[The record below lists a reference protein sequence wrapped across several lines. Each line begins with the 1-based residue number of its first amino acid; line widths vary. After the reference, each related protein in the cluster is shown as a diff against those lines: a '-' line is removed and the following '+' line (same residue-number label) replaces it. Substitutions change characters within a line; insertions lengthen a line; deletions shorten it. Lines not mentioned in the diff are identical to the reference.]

1 MVLVYFNNLNYFM
14 MSRKL
19 TAACICILFALGA
32 SAQKKEKLNLPL
44 DGIWS
49 GFFDEKK
56 KQTLM
61 LHTSN
66 RFAFIEARPEENLEM
81 IFSLDFET
89 GKLIDTLFTNQI
101 KKAGDTL
108 PITFTFFE
116 DYAFSP
122 DDSKI
127 LIKTQIE
134 PLFNTSTKEFN
145 YIWDIPKKM
154 MKTVTAEGK
163 QWYTS
168 FSPDS
173 KNVAYV
179 REGNLFV
186 KNLQTD
192 NVQPVT
198 YDGLMGQNLY
208 GMADALYE
216 NSFGMM
222 QAYQWSPNGEYIAF
236 LRFNE
241 TAVKSFPISYYD
253 RVYPEISK
261 KRYPKAGEMVPEV
274 SVFIY
279 NIKNKIMTP
288 VDLGLNPNQY
298 VTGIKWQPDN
308 EVLYVQRLNRT
319 QTKLDLMSADVKT
332 GNTKIIFSETK
343 PDYIKVDPNNI
354 YCLASRNSF
363 LWLSEDSG
371 YNQIYE
377 VNPATSKKRKITKA
391 DYDVFEIKSVN
402 EGTGD
407 IFYTGNE
414 TNVREN
420 HLYKINID
428 GTKRKKLTDGNGYHY
443 TQLTGNNR
451 YFIDDYSS
459 ANIPSSLQ
467 MYNTD
472 GRAIN
477 LKLLE
482 NKDLKLKMN
491 EYKIPNVEF
500 VTFTSNNKTELKGW
514 VIKPFD
520 APVKS
525 LPVIIYVYGGQSKQ
539 EVLDKWDDKST
550 LTMRYLANQG
560 YLVACIDPRGTP
572 GRGEAFRKATY
583 KKPGDV
589 EMEDIIS
596 FKKYLKNSYRI
607 DTANIAIM
615 GWSYGGY
622 LASLAAT
629 KYAGHFK
636 AAVAIAPVTNWRL
649 YENVYAER
657 MLQTPGENAEGY
669 NNASPVNFVNNY
681 QAGLLLLHGTADDNV
696 HFQNSMELSK
706 ALIQN
711 RKQFDELFYPDYLHN
726 ISDNSPNSARIH
738 LFTKITDFLKTQL
751 KNTPAPQNVIAADAA
766 IKK

>member
-1 MVLVYFNNLNYFM
+1 MKKTI
-14 MSRKL
+14 SI
-19 TAACICILFALGA
+19 TAVFILLSLSSG
-32 SAQKKEKLNLPL
+32 AQKKEKLNLPL

-56 KQTLM
+56 KQTHM
-61 LHTSN
+61 MHTVN
-66 RFAFIEARPEENLEM
+66 RFAFIEARPEKNLEM

-89 GKLIDTLFTNQI
+89 GKIIDTPFTNQI
-101 KKAGDTL
+101 KQAADTS

-116 DYAFSP
+116 DYEFSP

-145 YIWDIPKKM
+145 YVWDIPKKV
-154 MKTVTAEGK
+154 MKTVSAEGK
-163 QWYTS
+163 QWYSS

-173 KNVAYV
+173 KKLAYI
-179 REGNLFV
+179 REGNLFI
-186 KNLQTD
+186 KELQTD
-192 NVQPVT
+192 MVQPVT
-198 YDGLMGQNLY
+198 FDGAMGQNLY

-216 NSFGMM
+216 NNFGMM
-222 QAYQWSPNGEYIAF
+222 QAYQWSPDGEHIAF

-241 TAVKSFPISYYD
+241 TGVKSFPISYYD
-253 RVYPEISK
+253 RVYPETNK
-261 KRYPKAGEMVPEV
+261 QRYPKAGEMVPEV

-308 EVLYVQRLNRT
+308 KALYVQRLNRT
-319 QTKLDLMSADVKT
+319 QTKLDLLRAEIKT
-332 GNTKIIFSETK
+332 GNTKIVFTETK
-343 PDYIKVDPNNI
+343 PDYIKVQANNI
-354 YCLASRNSF
+354 YFLPSRNSF

-377 VNPATSKKRKITKA
+377 VNLATAKKIKITKG
-391 DYDVFEIKSVN
+391 DWDVFEIKSVN
-402 EGTGD
+402 EGSGD
-407 IFYTGNE
+407 IYYTGNE
-414 TNVREN
+414 SGVREK

-428 GTKRKKLTDGNGYHY
+428 GTKRKKLTDGDGYHNV
-443 TQLTGNNR
+443 QLTANNR

-459 ANIPSSLQ
+459 INTPSSLQ

-472 GRAIN
+472 GRTIN
-477 LKLLE
+477 VKLLE
-482 NKDLKLKMN
+482 NKELKFKMSD
-491 EYKIPNVEF
+491 YKIPNAEF
-500 VTFTSNNKTELKGW
+500 VNFTNNKKDELKGW

-520 APVKS
+520 APAKKM
-525 LPVIIYVYGGQSKQ
+525 PVVIYVYGGQSKQ
-539 EVLDKWDDKST
+539 EVTDKWDDKAT

-589 EMEDIIS
+589 EMEDIIA
-596 FKKYLKNSYRI
+596 FKNYLKNNYRI

-622 LASLAAT
+622 LAALAAT
-629 KYAGHFK
+629 KYAGQFK

-681 QAGLLLLHGTADDNV
+681 QGGLLLLHGTADDNV

-738 LFTKITDFLKTQL
+738 LFTKISDFLKVQL
-751 KNTPAPQNVIAADAA
+751 SVK
-766 IKK
+766 

>member
-1 MVLVYFNNLNYFM
+1 MMNLLFFNLNHFM
-14 MSRKL
+14 MSRNFI
-19 TAACICILFALGA
+19 AACLCMLSVFG
-32 SAQKKEKLNLPL
+32 SYAQKKEKLNLPL

-56 KQTLM
+56 KQTHM

-66 RFAFIEARPEENLEM
+66 RFAFIEARPEQNLEM

-89 GKLIDTLFTNQI
+89 GKLIDTAFTNQI
-101 KKAGDTL
+101 KQAGDSL

-116 DYAFSP
+116 DYEFSP

-145 YIWDIPKKM
+145 YIWDIPKKV

-173 KNVAYV
+173 KKLAYV
-179 REGNLFV
+179 REGNLFI
-186 KNLQTD
+186 KNLETD
-192 NVQPVT
+192 QVQPVT
-198 YDGLMGQNLY
+198 YDGAMGQNLY

-216 NSFGMM
+216 NNFGML
-222 QAYQWSPNGEYIAF
+222 QAYQWSPDGQYLAF

-253 RVYPEISK
+253 RVYPEVNK
-261 KRYPKAGEMVPEV
+261 QRYPKAGEMVPEV
-274 SVFIY
+274 AVFIY

-308 EVLYVQRLNRT
+308 KALFVQRLNRT
-319 QTKLDLMSADVKT
+319 QTKLDIIRADVKT
-332 GNTKIIFSETK
+332 GNTSTVFSETK
-343 PDYIKVDPNNI
+343 PDYIKVDPDNI
-354 YCLASRNSF
+354 YFLSTRNSF

-377 VNPATSKKRKITKA
+377 ISLSAKQKRKITKS
-391 DYDVFEIKSVN
+391 DWDVFEIKSVN

-407 IFYTGNE
+407 IYYTGNE
-414 TNVREN
+414 SGVREK
-420 HLYKINID
+420 HLFKINID
-428 GTKRKKLTDGNGYHY
+428 GSKRKKLTDGSGYHNV
-443 TQLTGNNR
+443 QLTTNNR

-459 ANIPSSLQ
+459 ANTPSSLQ

-477 LKLLE
+477 VKLLE
-482 NKDLKLKMN
+482 NKELKLKMSD
-491 EYKIPNVEF
+491 YKIPNAEF
-500 VTFTSNNKTELKGW
+500 VTFNNNNKDELKGW
-514 VIKPFD
+514 VIKPYD
-520 APVKS
+520 APAKR

-572 GRGEAFRKATY
+572 GRGETFRKATY

-589 EMEDIIS
+589 EMEDIIA
-596 FKKYLKNSYRI
+596 FKNYLKNNYRI

-622 LASLAAT
+622 LAALAAT
-629 KYAGHFK
+629 KYAGQFK

-681 QAGLLLLHGTADDNV
+681 QGGLLLMHGTADDNV

-706 ALIQN
+706 ALIES

-751 KNTPAPQNVIAADAA
+751 NNVPAATAIPVAP

>member
-1 MVLVYFNNLNYFM
+1 MKKTI
-14 MSRKL
+14 SI
-19 TAACICILFALGA
+19 TAVFILLSVSSG
-32 SAQKKEKLNLPL
+32 AQKKEKLNLPL

-56 KQTLM
+56 KQTHM
-61 LHTSN
+61 MHTVN
-66 RFAFIEARPEENLEM
+66 RFAFIEARPEKNLEM

-89 GKLIDTLFTNQI
+89 GKIIDTPFTNQI
-101 KKAGDTL
+101 KQAADTS

-116 DYAFSP
+116 DYEFSP

-145 YIWDIPKKM
+145 YVWDIPKKV
-154 MKTVTAEGK
+154 MKTVSAEGK
-163 QWYTS
+163 QWYSS

-173 KNVAYV
+173 KKLAYI
-179 REGNLFV
+179 REGNLFI
-186 KNLQTD
+186 KELQTD
-192 NVQPVT
+192 MVQPVT
-198 YDGLMGQNLY
+198 FDGAMGQNLY

-216 NSFGMM
+216 NNFGMM
-222 QAYQWSPNGEYIAF
+222 QAYQWSPDGEHIAF

-253 RVYPEISK
+253 RVYPETNK
-261 KRYPKAGEMVPEV
+261 QRYPKAGEMVPEV

-308 EVLYVQRLNRT
+308 KALYVQRLNRT
-319 QTKLDLMSADVKT
+319 QTKLDLLRAEIKT
-332 GNTKIIFSETK
+332 GNTKIVFTETK
-343 PDYIKVDPNNI
+343 PDYIKVQANNI
-354 YCLASRNSF
+354 YFLPSRNSF

-377 VNPATSKKRKITKA
+377 VNLATAKKIKITKG
-391 DYDVFEIKSVN
+391 DWDVFEIKSVN
-402 EGTGD
+402 EGSGD
-407 IFYTGNE
+407 IYYTGNE
-414 TNVREN
+414 SGVREK

-428 GTKRKKLTDGNGYHY
+428 GTKRKKLTDGDGYHNV
-443 TQLTGNNR
+443 QLTANNR

-459 ANIPSSLQ
+459 INTPSSLQ

-472 GRAIN
+472 GRTIN
-477 LKLLE
+477 VKLLE
-482 NKDLKLKMN
+482 NKELKFKMSD
-491 EYKIPNVEF
+491 YKIPNAEF
-500 VTFTSNNKTELKGW
+500 VNFTNNKKDELKGW

-520 APVKS
+520 APAKKM
-525 LPVIIYVYGGQSKQ
+525 PVVIYVYGGQSKQ
-539 EVLDKWDDKST
+539 EVTDKWDDKAT

-589 EMEDIIS
+589 EMEDIIA
-596 FKKYLKNSYRI
+596 FKNYLKNNYRI
-607 DTANIAIM
+607 DTANVAIM

-622 LASLAAT
+622 LAALAAT
-629 KYAGHFK
+629 KYAGQFK

-681 QAGLLLLHGTADDNV
+681 QGGLLLLHGTADDNV

-738 LFTKITDFLKTQL
+738 LFTKISDFLKVQL
-751 KNTPAPQNVIAADAA
+751 SVK
-766 IKK
+766 

>member
-1 MVLVYFNNLNYFM
+1 M
-14 MSRKL
+14 KKKIAA
-19 TAACICILFALGA
+19 TAICIFLSLISF
-32 SAQKKEKLNLPL
+32 AQKKEKLNLPL

-56 KQTLM
+56 KQTHM
-61 LHTSN
+61 LHASN
-66 RFAFIEARPEENLEM
+66 RFAFIEARPEKNLEM

-89 GKLIDTLFTNQI
+89 GKLIDTPFSNQI
-101 KKAGDTL
+101 KQAGDSL

-116 DYAFSP
+116 DYEFSP

-127 LIKTQIE
+127 IIKTQIE

-145 YIWDIPKKM
+145 YVWDIPKKV

-173 KNVAYV
+173 KKIAYV

-186 KNLQTD
+186 KDLQTD
-192 NVQPVT
+192 AVQPIT
-198 YDGLMGQNLY
+198 YDGAMGQNLY

-216 NSFGMM
+216 NNFGML
-222 QAYQWSPNGEYIAF
+222 QAYQWSPDGQFIAF

-253 RVYPEISK
+253 RVYPEVGK
-261 KRYPKAGEMVPEV
+261 QRYPKAGEMVPEV

-298 VTGIKWQPDN
+298 ITGIKWQPDN
-308 EVLYVQRLNRT
+308 KALFVQRLNRT
-319 QTKLDLMSADVKT
+319 QTKLDVISADVKT
-332 GNTKIIFSETK
+332 GNTKIIFTETK
-343 PDYIKVDPNNI
+343 PDYIKVDVNNI
-354 YCLASRNSF
+354 YFLNTRNSF

-377 VNPATSKKRKITKA
+377 VNPAAMQKRKITKG
-391 DYDVFEIKSVN
+391 DWDVFEIKSVN

-407 IFYTGNE
+407 IYYTGNE
-414 TNVREN
+414 SGVREK

-428 GTKRKKLTDGNGYHY
+428 GSKRKKLTDGDGYHNV
-443 TQLTGNNR
+443 QLTSNNR

-459 ANIPSSLQ
+459 INIPSGLQ

-477 LKLLE
+477 VKLLE
-482 NKDLKLKMN
+482 NKELKLKMAD
-491 EYKIPNVEF
+491 YKIPNAEF
-500 VTFTSNNKTELKGW
+500 VTFSNNKKDELKGW
-514 VIKPFD
+514 VIKPYD
-520 APVKS
+520 APAKKM
-525 LPVIIYVYGGQSKQ
+525 PVIIYVYGGQSRQ
-539 EVLDKWDDKST
+539 EVIDRWDDKST

-572 GRGEAFRKATY
+572 GRGEAFRKAAY

-589 EMEDIIS
+589 EMEDIIA
-596 FKKYLKNSYRI
+596 FKNYLKNNYRT
-607 DTANIAIM
+607 DTANVAIM

-622 LASLAAT
+622 LAALAAT
-629 KYAGHFK
+629 KYAGQFK

-649 YENVYAER
+649 YENIYAER

-681 QAGLLLLHGTADDNV
+681 QGGLLLMHGTADDNV

-738 LFTKITDFLKTQL
+738 LFTKITDFLKVQL
-751 KNTPAPQNVIAADAA
+751 NNTVATPAAVPV
-766 IKK
+766 KK

>member
-1 MVLVYFNNLNYFM
+1 MKKTI
-14 MSRKL
+14 SI
-19 TAACICILFALGA
+19 TAVFILLSLSSG
-32 SAQKKEKLNLPL
+32 AQKKEKLNLPL

-56 KQTLM
+56 KQTHM
-61 LHTSN
+61 MHTVN
-66 RFAFIEARPEENLEM
+66 RFAFIEARPEKNLEM

-89 GKLIDTLFTNQI
+89 GKIIDTPFTNQI
-101 KKAGDTL
+101 KQAADTS

-116 DYAFSP
+116 DYEFSP

-145 YIWDIPKKM
+145 YVWDIPKKV
-154 MKTVTAEGK
+154 MKTVSAEGK
-163 QWYTS
+163 QWYSS

-173 KNVAYV
+173 KKLAYI
-179 REGNLFV
+179 REGNLFI
-186 KNLQTD
+186 KELQTD
-192 NVQPVT
+192 MVQPVT
-198 YDGLMGQNLY
+198 FDGAMGQNLY

-216 NSFGMM
+216 NNFGMM
-222 QAYQWSPNGEYIAF
+222 QAYQWSPDGEHIAF

-253 RVYPEISK
+253 RVYPETNK
-261 KRYPKAGEMVPEV
+261 QRYPKAGEMVPEV

-298 VTGIKWQPDN
+298 VTGFKWQPDN
-308 EVLYVQRLNRT
+308 KALYVQRLNRT
-319 QTKLDLMSADVKT
+319 QTKLDLLRAEIKT
-332 GNTKIIFSETK
+332 GNTKIVFTETK
-343 PDYIKVDPNNI
+343 PDYIKVQANNI
-354 YCLASRNSF
+354 YFLPSRNSF

-377 VNPATSKKRKITKA
+377 VNLATAKKIKITKG
-391 DYDVFEIKSVN
+391 DWDVFEIKSVN
-402 EGTGD
+402 EGSGD
-407 IFYTGNE
+407 IYYTGNE
-414 TNVREN
+414 SGVREK

-428 GTKRKKLTDGNGYHY
+428 GTKRKKLTDGDGYHNV
-443 TQLTGNNR
+443 QLTANNR

-459 ANIPSSLQ
+459 INTPSSLQ

-472 GRAIN
+472 GRTIN
-477 LKLLE
+477 VKLLE
-482 NKDLKLKMN
+482 NKELKFKMSD
-491 EYKIPNVEF
+491 YKIPNAEF
-500 VTFTSNNKTELKGW
+500 VNFTNNKKDELKGW

-520 APVKS
+520 APAKKM
-525 LPVIIYVYGGQSKQ
+525 PVVIYVYGGQSKQ
-539 EVLDKWDDKST
+539 EVTDKWDDKAT

-589 EMEDIIS
+589 EMEDIIA
-596 FKKYLKNSYRI
+596 FKNYLKNNYRI
-607 DTANIAIM
+607 DTANVAIM

-622 LASLAAT
+622 LAALAAT
-629 KYAGHFK
+629 KYAGQFK

-681 QAGLLLLHGTADDNV
+681 QGGLLLLHGTADDNV
-696 HFQNSMELSK
+696 HFQNSMDLSK

-738 LFTKITDFLKTQL
+738 LFTKISDFLKVQL
-751 KNTPAPQNVIAADAA
+751 SVK
-766 IKK
+766 

>member
-1 MVLVYFNNLNYFM
+1 M
-14 MSRKL
+14 MSQKL
-19 TAACICILFALGA
+19 ATTCICILIIWG
-32 SAQKKEKLNLPL
+32 SYAQKKEKLNLPL

-49 GFFDEKK
+49 GYFDEKK
-56 KQTLM
+56 KQTHM

-66 RFAFIEARPEENLEM
+66 RFAFIEARTEKNLEM

-101 KKAGDTL
+101 KQAGDSL
-108 PITFTFFE
+108 PTTFTFFE
-116 DYAFSP
+116 DYEFSP
-122 DDSKI
+122 DDTKI

-134 PLFNTSTKEFN
+134 PLFNASTKEFN
-145 YIWDIPKKM
+145 YVWNIPQKV

-163 QWYTS
+163 QCYTS

-173 KNVAYV
+173 KKIAYV
-179 REGNLFV
+179 REGNIYI
-186 KNLQTD
+186 KDLQTD
-192 NVQPVT
+192 NVQPIT
-198 YDGLMGQNLY
+198 YDGTMGQNIY

-216 NSFGMM
+216 NNFGMM
-222 QAYQWSPNGEYIAF
+222 QAYQWSADGQYLAF

-253 RVYPEISK
+253 RVYPEVNK
-261 KRYPKAGEMVPEV
+261 QRYPKAGEIVPEV

-279 NIKNKIMTP
+279 NIANKIITP
-288 VDLGLNPNQY
+288 VDLGLNLNQY

-308 EVLYVQRLNRT
+308 KALFIQRLNRT
-319 QTKLDLMSADVKT
+319 QTKIDIITADVKT

-354 YCLASRNSF
+354 FFLPSRNSF
-363 LWLSEDSG
+363 LWLSEDSS

-377 VNPATSKKRKITKA
+377 VNSATGQKRKITKGEWE
-391 DYDVFEIKSVN
+391 VFEIKAVN

-407 IFYTGNE
+407 IYYTGNE
-414 TNVREN
+414 SGAKEK
-420 HLYKINID
+420 HLYRINID
-428 GTKRKKLTDGNGYHY
+428 GTKRKKITDGGGYHNV
-443 TQLTGNNR
+443 QLTSNNR
-451 YFIDDYSS
+451 FFIDDYSS
-459 ANIPSSLQ
+459 INIPSALQ

-472 GRAIN
+472 GQTIN
-477 LKLLE
+477 EKLLE
-482 NKDLKLKMN
+482 NKELKLKMSD
-491 EYKIPNVEF
+491 YKISNAEF
-500 VTFTSNNKTELKGW
+500 VTFKINNKVELKGW
-514 VIKPFD
+514 VIKPFESP
-520 APVKS
+520 AKR
-525 LPVIIYVYGGQSKQ
+525 LPVVIYVYGGQSKQ
-539 EVLDKWDDKST
+539 EVLDKWDDKLT

-572 GRGEAFRKATY
+572 GRGETFRKVTY

-596 FKKYLKNSYRI
+596 FKNYLKNNYRI

-629 KYAGHFK
+629 KYAGQFK
-636 AAVAIAPVTNWRL
+636 AAIAIAPVTNWRL
-649 YENVYAER
+649 YENIYAER

-669 NNASPVNFVNNY
+669 YNASPVNFVNNY
-681 QAGLLLLHGTADDNV
+681 QSGLLLMHGTADDNV

-706 ALIQN
+706 ALIQV

-751 KNTPAPQNVIAADAA
+751 SNSATLTTPTEAL

>member
-1 MVLVYFNNLNYFM
+1 M
-14 MSRKL
+14 MSRKF
-19 TAACICILFALGA
+19 AATCVCVLFTFG
-32 SAQKKEKLNLPL
+32 SVAQKKEKLNLSL

-56 KQTLM
+56 KQTHM

-66 RFAFIEARPEENLEM
+66 RFAFIEARPEKNLEM

-89 GKLIDTLFTNQI
+89 GKLIDTVFTNQV
-101 KKAGDTL
+101 KQAGDSL

-116 DYAFSP
+116 DYEFSP

-127 LIKTQIE
+127 LIKTQLE
-134 PLFNTSTKEFN
+134 PLFNTSTKEFD
-145 YIWDIPKKM
+145 YVWDIPKKV

-173 KNVAYV
+173 KKLAYV
-179 REGNLFV
+179 REGNLYI
-186 KNLQTD
+186 KDLQTD
-192 NVQPVT
+192 AVQAVT
-198 YDGLMGQNLY
+198 YDGVMGQNLY

-222 QAYQWSPNGEYIAF
+222 QAYQWSPDGQYLAF

-241 TAVKSFPISYYD
+241 TAVKSFPISNYD
-253 RVYPEISK
+253 RVYPGINNQ
-261 KRYPKAGEMVPEV
+261 RYPKAGEMVPDV

-279 NIKNKIMTP
+279 NIKNKILTP
-288 VDLGLNPNQY
+288 VNLDVNPNPNQY
-298 VTGIKWQPDN
+298 ITGIKWQPDSKS
-308 EVLYVQRLNRT
+308 LYVQRLNRA
-319 QTKLDLMSADVKT
+319 QTKLDIMSADVKT
-332 GNTKIIFSETK
+332 GNTSTVFTETK

-354 YCLASRNSF
+354 YFIPTRNSF
-363 LWLSEDSG
+363 LWLSEDSS

-377 VNPATSKKRKITKA
+377 VNIATKQKRKITKGEWE
-391 DYDVFEIKSVN
+391 VFEIKAVN

-407 IFYTGNE
+407 IYYTGNE
-414 TNVREN
+414 SSAREK

-428 GTKRKKLTDGNGYHY
+428 GTRRKKITDGNGYHNV
-443 TQLTGNNR
+443 QLTNNNR
-451 YFIDDYSS
+451 YFIDEYSS
-459 ANIPSSLQ
+459 VNIPSSLQ

-472 GRAIN
+472 GNTIN
-477 LKLLE
+477 EKLLE
-482 NKDLKLKMN
+482 NKELKAKMN
-491 EYKIPNVEF
+491 DYKISKAEF
-500 VTFTSNNKTELKGW
+500 VSFSNSKKDDLKGW

-520 APVKS
+520 ATAKK
-525 LPVIIYVYGGQSKQ
+525 LPVIIYVYGGQGKQ

-589 EMEDIIS
+589 EMEDLIA
-596 FKKYLKNSYRI
+596 FKNYLKNNYRI

-629 KYAGHFK
+629 KYAGQFK

-649 YENVYAER
+649 YENIYAER

-669 NNASPVNFVNNY
+669 NNASPVNFVTNY
-681 QAGLLLLHGTADDNV
+681 QGGLLLLHGTADDNV

-738 LFTKITDFLKTQL
+738 LFTKITDFLNTQL
-751 KNTPAPQNVIAADAA
+751 NNTVIASPEIPA
-766 IKK
+766 KK

>member
-1 MVLVYFNNLNYFM
+1 MKKTI
-14 MSRKL
+14 SI
-19 TAACICILFALGA
+19 TAVFILLSLSSG
-32 SAQKKEKLNLPL
+32 AQKKEKLNLPL

-56 KQTLM
+56 KQTHM
-61 LHTSN
+61 MHTVN
-66 RFAFIEARPEENLEM
+66 RFAFIEARPEKNLEM

-89 GKLIDTLFTNQI
+89 GKIIDTPFTNQI
-101 KKAGDTL
+101 KQAADTS

-116 DYAFSP
+116 DYEFSP

-145 YIWDIPKKM
+145 YVWDIPKKV
-154 MKTVTAEGK
+154 MKTVSAEGK
-163 QWYTS
+163 QWYSS

-173 KNVAYV
+173 KKLAYI
-179 REGNLFV
+179 REGNLFI
-186 KNLQTD
+186 KELQTD
-192 NVQPVT
+192 MVQPVT
-198 YDGLMGQNLY
+198 FDGAMGQNLY

-216 NSFGMM
+216 NNFGMM
-222 QAYQWSPNGEYIAF
+222 QAYQWSPDGEHIAF

-253 RVYPEISK
+253 RVYPETNK
-261 KRYPKAGEMVPEV
+261 QRYPKAGEMVPEV

-308 EVLYVQRLNRT
+308 KALYVQRLNRT
-319 QTKLDLMSADVKT
+319 QTKLDLLRAEIKT
-332 GNTKIIFSETK
+332 GNTKIVFTETK
-343 PDYIKVDPNNI
+343 PDYIKVQANNI
-354 YCLASRNSF
+354 YFLPSRNSF

-377 VNPATSKKRKITKA
+377 VNLATAKKIKITKG
-391 DYDVFEIKSVN
+391 DWDVFEIKSVN
-402 EGTGD
+402 EGSGD
-407 IFYTGNE
+407 IYYTGNE
-414 TNVREN
+414 SGVREK

-428 GTKRKKLTDGNGYHY
+428 GTKRKKLTDGDGYHNV
-443 TQLTGNNR
+443 QLTANNR

-459 ANIPSSLQ
+459 INTPSSLQ

-472 GRAIN
+472 GRTIN
-477 LKLLE
+477 VKLLE
-482 NKDLKLKMN
+482 NKELKFKMSD
-491 EYKIPNVEF
+491 YKIPNAEF
-500 VTFTSNNKTELKGW
+500 VNFTNNKKDELKGW

-520 APVKS
+520 APAKKM
-525 LPVIIYVYGGQSKQ
+525 PVVIYVYGGQSKQ
-539 EVLDKWDDKST
+539 EVTDKWDDKAT

-589 EMEDIIS
+589 EMEDIIA
-596 FKKYLKNSYRI
+596 FKNYLKNNYRI
-607 DTANIAIM
+607 DTANVAIM

-622 LASLAAT
+622 LAALAAT
-629 KYAGHFK
+629 KYAGQFK

-681 QAGLLLLHGTADDNV
+681 KGGLLLLHGTADDNV

-706 ALIQN
+706 ALIKN

-738 LFTKITDFLKTQL
+738 LFTKISDFLKVQL
-751 KNTPAPQNVIAADAA
+751 SVK
-766 IKK
+766 

>member
-1 MVLVYFNNLNYFM
+1 MKKTIFI
-14 MSRKL
+14 
-19 TAACICILFALGA
+19 TAVFILLSLSSG
-32 SAQKKEKLNLPL
+32 AQKKEKLNLPL

-56 KQTLM
+56 KQTHM
-61 LHTSN
+61 MHTVN
-66 RFAFIEARPEENLEM
+66 RFAFIEARPEKNLEM

-89 GKLIDTLFTNQI
+89 GKIIDTPFTNQI
-101 KKAGDTL
+101 KQAADTS

-116 DYAFSP
+116 DYEFSP

-145 YIWDIPKKM
+145 YVWDIPKKV
-154 MKTVTAEGK
+154 MKTVSAEGK
-163 QWYTS
+163 QWYSS

-173 KNVAYV
+173 KKLAYI
-179 REGNLFV
+179 REGNLFI
-186 KNLQTD
+186 KELQTD
-192 NVQPVT
+192 MVQPVT
-198 YDGLMGQNLY
+198 FDGAMGQNLY

-216 NSFGMM
+216 NNFGMM
-222 QAYQWSPNGEYIAF
+222 QAYQWSPDGEYIAF

-253 RVYPEISK
+253 RVYPETNK
-261 KRYPKAGEMVPEV
+261 QRYPKAGEMVPEV

-298 VTGIKWQPDN
+298 VTGFKWRPDN
-308 EVLYVQRLNRT
+308 KALYVQRLNRT
-319 QTKLDLMSADVKT
+319 QTKLDLLRAEIKT
-332 GNTKIIFSETK
+332 GNTKIVFTETK
-343 PDYIKVDPNNI
+343 PDYIKVQANNI
-354 YCLASRNSF
+354 YFLPSRNSF

-377 VNPATSKKRKITKA
+377 VNLATAKKIKITKG
-391 DYDVFEIKSVN
+391 DWDVFEIKSVN
-402 EGTGD
+402 EGSGD
-407 IFYTGNE
+407 IYYTGNE
-414 TNVREN
+414 SGVREK

-428 GTKRKKLTDGNGYHY
+428 GTKRKKLTDGDGYHNV
-443 TQLTGNNR
+443 QLTANNR

-459 ANIPSSLQ
+459 INTPSSLQ

-472 GRAIN
+472 GRTIN
-477 LKLLE
+477 VKLLE
-482 NKDLKLKMN
+482 NKELKFKMSD
-491 EYKIPNVEF
+491 YKIPNAEF
-500 VTFTSNNKTELKGW
+500 VNFTNNKKDELKGW

-520 APVKS
+520 APAKKM
-525 LPVIIYVYGGQSKQ
+525 PVVIYVYGGQSKQ
-539 EVLDKWDDKST
+539 EVTDKWDDKAT

-589 EMEDIIS
+589 EMEDIIA
-596 FKKYLKNSYRI
+596 FKNYLKNNYRI
-607 DTANIAIM
+607 DTANVAIM

-622 LASLAAT
+622 LAALAAT
-629 KYAGHFK
+629 KYAGQFK

-681 QAGLLLLHGTADDNV
+681 KGGLLLLHGTADDNV

-706 ALIQN
+706 ALIKN

-738 LFTKITDFLKTQL
+738 LFTKISDFLKVQL
-751 KNTPAPQNVIAADAA
+751 SVK
-766 IKK
+766 

>member
-1 MVLVYFNNLNYFM
+1 MKKTI
-14 MSRKL
+14 SI
-19 TAACICILFALGA
+19 TAVFILLSLSSG
-32 SAQKKEKLNLPL
+32 AQKKEKLNLPL

-56 KQTLM
+56 KQTHM
-61 LHTSN
+61 MHTVN
-66 RFAFIEARPEENLEM
+66 RFAFIEARPEKNLEM

-89 GKLIDTLFTNQI
+89 GKIIDTPFTNQI
-101 KKAGDTL
+101 KQAADTS

-116 DYAFSP
+116 DYEFSP

-145 YIWDIPKKM
+145 YIWDIPKKV
-154 MKTVTAEGK
+154 MKTVSAEGK
-163 QWYTS
+163 QWYSS

-173 KNVAYV
+173 KKLAYI
-179 REGNLFV
+179 REGNLFI
-186 KNLQTD
+186 KELQTD
-192 NVQPVT
+192 MVQPVT
-198 YDGLMGQNLY
+198 FDGTMGQNLY

-216 NSFGMM
+216 NNFGMM
-222 QAYQWSPNGEYIAF
+222 QAYQWSPDGEYIAF

-253 RVYPEISK
+253 RVYPETNK
-261 KRYPKAGEMVPEV
+261 QRYPKAGEMVPEV

-298 VTGIKWQPDN
+298 VTGFKWQPDN
-308 EVLYVQRLNRT
+308 KALYVQRLNRT
-319 QTKLDLMSADVKT
+319 QTKLDLLRAEIKT
-332 GNTKIIFSETK
+332 GNTKIVFTETK
-343 PDYIKVDPNNI
+343 PDYIKVQANNI
-354 YCLASRNSF
+354 YFLPSRNSF

-377 VNPATSKKRKITKA
+377 VNLATAKKIKITKG
-391 DYDVFEIKSVN
+391 DWDVFEIKSVN
-402 EGTGD
+402 EGSGD
-407 IFYTGNE
+407 IYYTGNE
-414 TNVREN
+414 SGVREK

-428 GTKRKKLTDGNGYHY
+428 GTKRKKLTDGDGYHNV
-443 TQLTGNNR
+443 QLTANNR

-459 ANIPSSLQ
+459 INTPSSLQ

-472 GRAIN
+472 GRTIN
-477 LKLLE
+477 VKLLE
-482 NKDLKLKMN
+482 NKELKFKMSD
-491 EYKIPNVEF
+491 YKIPNAEF
-500 VTFTSNNKTELKGW
+500 VNFTNNKKDELKGW

-520 APVKS
+520 APAKKM
-525 LPVIIYVYGGQSKQ
+525 PVVIYVYGGQSKQ
-539 EVLDKWDDKST
+539 EVTDKWDDKAT

-589 EMEDIIS
+589 EMEDIIA
-596 FKKYLKNSYRI
+596 FKNYLKNNYRI
-607 DTANIAIM
+607 DTANVAIM

-622 LASLAAT
+622 LAALAAT
-629 KYAGHFK
+629 KYAGQFK

-669 NNASPVNFVNNY
+669 NNASPVNFVTNY
-681 QAGLLLLHGTADDNV
+681 QGGLLLLHGTADDNV

-738 LFTKITDFLKTQL
+738 LFTKISDFLRTQFL
-751 KNTPAPQNVIAADAA
+751 PVPVTTG
-766 IKK
+766 KK

>member
-1 MVLVYFNNLNYFM
+1 MIN
-14 MSRKL
+14 RKFA
-19 TAACICILFALGA
+19 AACLCMMIVLG
-32 SAQKKEKLNLPL
+32 SYAQKKEKLNLSL

-56 KQTLM
+56 KQTHM

-66 RFAFIEARPEENLEM
+66 RFAFIEVRAEQNLEM

-101 KKAGDTL
+101 KQAGDSL
-108 PITFTFFE
+108 PTTFTFFE
-116 DYAFSP
+116 DYEFSP
-122 DDSKI
+122 NDSKI

-145 YIWDIPKKM
+145 YVWDIPKKV

-173 KNVAYV
+173 KKLAYV
-179 REGNLFV
+179 REGNLFI
-186 KNLQTD
+186 KDLQTD
-192 NVQPVT
+192 MVQPIT
-198 YDGLMGQNLY
+198 YDGAMGQNLY

-216 NSFGMM
+216 NNFGMM
-222 QAYQWSPNGEYIAF
+222 QAYQWSPDGQYIAF

-253 RVYPEISK
+253 RVYPEVGK
-261 KRYPKAGEMVPEV
+261 QRYPKAGEMVPEV

-279 NIKNKIMTP
+279 NIKNKIITP

-298 VTGIKWQPDN
+298 ITGIKWQPDN
-308 EVLYVQRLNRT
+308 KGLYVQRLNRT
-319 QTKLDLMSADVKT
+319 QTKLDVINADVKT
-332 GNTKIIFSETK
+332 GNTKIVFSETK
-343 PDYIKVDPNNI
+343 PDYIKVDPDNI
-354 YCLASRNSF
+354 YCLSTRNSF
-363 LWLSEDSG
+363 LWLSEDSS
-371 YNQIYE
+371 YTQIYE
-377 VNPATSKKRKITKA
+377 VNITSGQKRKITRG
-391 DYDVFEIKSVN
+391 DWEVFEIKSVN

-414 TNVREN
+414 SGVREK

-428 GTKRKKLTDGNGYHY
+428 GSKRKKLTDANGYH
-443 TQLTGNNR
+443 TVQLTANNR
-451 YFIDDYSS
+451 YFIDDFSS
-459 ANIPSSLQ
+459 VNTPSSLQ

-472 GRAIN
+472 GNSIN
-477 LKLLE
+477 NKLLE
-482 NKDLKLKMN
+482 NKELKLKLN
-491 EYKIPNVEF
+491 DYKIPNVEF
-500 VTFTSNNKTELKGW
+500 VSFTGNKKDELKAW
-514 VIKPFD
+514 VIKPYNEP
-520 APVKS
+520 AKK

-539 EVLDKWDDKST
+539 EVLDKWDDKQT

-583 KKPGDV
+583 KKTGDV
-589 EMEDIIS
+589 EMEDLIA
-596 FKKYLKNSYRI
+596 FKKYLKNNYRI
-607 DTANIAIM
+607 DSANVAVM
-615 GWSYGGY
+615 GWSFGGY
-622 LASLAAT
+622 LAALAAT
-629 KYAGHFK
+629 KYAGQFK

-649 YENVYAER
+649 YENIYAER

-681 QAGLLLLHGTADDNV
+681 QSGLLLLHGTADDNV

-738 LFTKITDFLKTQL
+738 LFTKITDFLKTQFN
-751 KNTPAPQNVIAADAA
+751 NTVINPTTAE
-766 IKK
+766 KK

>member
-1 MVLVYFNNLNYFM
+1 M
-14 MSRKL
+14 KKKIAT
-19 TAACICILFALGA
+19 TAICIFLSLPFF
-32 SAQKKEKLNLPL
+32 SQKKEKLNLPL

-56 KQTLM
+56 KQTHM
-61 LHTSN
+61 LHASN
-66 RFAFIEARPEENLEM
+66 RFAFIEARPEKNLQM

-89 GKLIDTLFTNQI
+89 GKLIDTPFSNQI
-101 KKAGDTL
+101 KQAGDSL

-116 DYAFSP
+116 DYEFSP

-127 LIKTQIE
+127 IIKTQIE

-145 YIWDIPKKM
+145 YVWDIPKKV

-173 KNVAYV
+173 KKIAYV

-186 KNLQTD
+186 KDLQTD
-192 NVQPVT
+192 IVQPVT
-198 YDGLMGQNLY
+198 YDGAMGQNLY

-216 NSFGMM
+216 NNFGMM
-222 QAYQWSPNGEYIAF
+222 QAYQWSPDGQFIAF

-253 RVYPEISK
+253 RVYPEVGK
-261 KRYPKAGEMVPEV
+261 QRYPKAGEMVPEV

-298 VTGIKWQPDN
+298 ITGIKWQPDN
-308 EVLYVQRLNRT
+308 KALFVQRLNRT
-319 QTKLDLMSADVKT
+319 QTKLDVISADVKT
-332 GNTKIIFSETK
+332 GNTKNVFTETK
-343 PDYIKVDPNNI
+343 PNYIKVDVNNI
-354 YCLASRNSF
+354 YCLNTRSSF

-377 VNPATSKKRKITKA
+377 VNPATMQKRKITKGEW
-391 DYDVFEIKSVN
+391 DVFEIKSVN

-407 IFYTGNE
+407 IYYIGNE
-414 TNVREN
+414 SGVREK

-428 GTKRKKLTDGNGYHY
+428 GSRRKKLTDGDGYHNV
-443 TQLTGNNR
+443 QLTNNNR

-459 ANIPSSLQ
+459 INIPSGLQ

-472 GRAIN
+472 GRTIN
-477 LKLLE
+477 VKLLE
-482 NKDLKLKMN
+482 NKELKLKMAD
-491 EYKIPNVEF
+491 YKIPNAEF
-500 VTFTSNNKTELKGW
+500 VTFSNNKKDELKGW
-514 VIKPFD
+514 VIKPYD
-520 APVKS
+520 AAAKRM
-525 LPVIIYVYGGQSKQ
+525 PVIIYVYGGQSRQ
-539 EVLDKWDDKST
+539 EVIDRWDDKAT

-560 YLVACIDPRGTP
+560 YLVACIDPHGTP
-572 GRGEAFRKATY
+572 GRGEAFRKAAY

-589 EMEDIIS
+589 EMEDIIA
-596 FKKYLKNSYRI
+596 FKNYLKNNYRT
-607 DTANIAIM
+607 DTANVAIM

-622 LASLAAT
+622 LAALAAT
-629 KYAGHFK
+629 KYAGQFK

-649 YENVYAER
+649 YENIYAER

-669 NNASPVNFVNNY
+669 NNASPINFVNNY
-681 QAGLLLLHGTADDNV
+681 QGGLLLMHGTADDNV

-726 ISDNSPNSARIH
+726 ISDNSPNAARIH
-738 LFTKITDFLKTQL
+738 LFTKITDFLKVQL
-751 KNTPAPQNVIAADAA
+751 NNNIAIPTAVP